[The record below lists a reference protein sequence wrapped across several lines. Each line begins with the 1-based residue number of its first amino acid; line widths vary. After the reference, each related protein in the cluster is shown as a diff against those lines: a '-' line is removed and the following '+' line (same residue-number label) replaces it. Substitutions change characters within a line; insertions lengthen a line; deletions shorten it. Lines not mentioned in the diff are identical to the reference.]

1 VAVAEMEV
9 GDDVARLVLTREAEE
24 DNVVRL
30 FVVSLVEIWLAEKNV
45 IEVTPAMI
53 DDELVL
59 LAGSESVVRLVAL
72 VNVELKGYE

>member
-1 VAVAEMEV
+1 MEV

-45 IEVTPAMI
+45 IEVTPAII